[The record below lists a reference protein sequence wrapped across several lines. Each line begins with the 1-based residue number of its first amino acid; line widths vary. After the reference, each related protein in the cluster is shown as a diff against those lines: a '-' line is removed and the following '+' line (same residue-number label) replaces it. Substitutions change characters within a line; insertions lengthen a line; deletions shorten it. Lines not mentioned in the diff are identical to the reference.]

1 MSILMQTKIDFET
14 YFKDNWSVT
23 EVHWSGIKWD
33 TSAHDE
39 WVYFEYMGSSVGDYG
54 ISSEIVT
61 TGQINITC
69 VATNRLRVHELADEA
84 ITLLHGKRIANNFV
98 NSVRI
103 LAQGLLEES
112 NNKSFM
118 DLSFEVSTV

>member
-1 MSILMQTKIDFET
+1 MSILMQTKIDFEV
-14 YFKDNWSVT
+14 YFQNNWT
-23 EVHWSGIKWD
+23 TTPVHWSGIKWD
-33 TSAHDE
+33 TSVQDE

-54 ISSEIVT
+54 VSTEATI
-61 TGQINITC
+61 TGQINVTC
-69 VATNRLRVHELADEA
+69 VALNRLRVHELADKA
-84 ITLLHGKRIANNFV
+84 VSLLHGKRIANNFV
-98 NSVRI
+98 KTARI